1 MPVTQ
6 VPPGLGTAITGEE
19 WARFVLTRLGHASV
33 VLRSGARRLTT
44 SAPVLHVPRFTGDGS
59 AGWYLEL
66 EEIAEGAPPGDDIE
80 MIMRKCATLAK
91 ISSEVVSD
99 ADRAAI
105 NQVGE
110 EMMRAVG
117 LTVDRAI
124 FNGAGPPRQPRRD
137 PRADRPGDRRGRRR
151 PRQRD
156 RRRRP
161 DRRRR
166 RRSQRALPRARRTG
180 RRGRRSATATDR
192 PLLQPDAT
200 EAAAP
205 QARRPER
212 LPHPGADRGTAVVAQ
227 SDQII
232 VAVRDDPSVEM
243 SDQALFTSDG
253 HVARITTRLDCAI
266 NDKRGLAKIDLGA
279 RGAPPPSEKAEA
291 ARKR

>member
-6 VPPGLGTAITGEE
+6 VPPGLGTAISGEE

-80 MIMRKCATLAK
+80 MIMRKCGTLAK

-124 FNGAGPPRQPRRD
+124 FNGAGPPRQPRGIIAQIDQEIVGDVTDLDNVIDAAGVIGDVGGEANALYLSPSDWTAWQKVRD
-137 PRADRPGDRRGRRR
+137 A
-151 PRQRD
+151 Q
-156 RRRRP
+156 
-161 DRRRR
+161 
-166 RRSQRALPRARRTG
+166 
-180 RRGRRSATATDR
+180 DR
-192 PLLQPDAT
+192 PLLAPDAT

-205 QARRPER
+205 R
-212 LPHPGADRGTAVVAQ
+212 LVGLSVYRTPALTAGTAVVAQ

-253 HVARITTRLDCAI
+253 HVARITTRLDCAL
-266 NDKRGLAKIDLGA
+266 NDKRGLAVIK
-279 RGAPPPSEKAEA
+279 PA
-291 ARKR
+291 ARQAASKK